1 MNRNRAIIAG
11 LTAALLT
18 ASPSFAQNGT
28 APRADARTAPAATA
42 VETLDYVVRPGDTLI
57 DLAVAYLNRP
67 SDYRRVQRHNRV
79 ADPRR
84 LPIGRTLAIPVS
96 LLRADPDQARIS
108 SFRGAV
114 TLSQGGRVAP
124 PTQGQS
130 VSEDAVLTTGANA
143 FVRLALSD
151 GSHVVVP
158 SNSRVRLSRLRRYAL
173 NGAVDHAMTV
183 EAGRAESQVTPRRR
197 PGGFV
202 VRTPVS
208 VSAVRGTEFRVAFSD
223 AADRSATEVIEGVVE
238 VDSGD
243 GLSETVAVAD
253 QGVSTSLTDTRL
265 LPLLPAPALTQP
277 DEVQSDAVVDFVL
290 APLDGAAAYRG
301 RLATDAGMIDAFAE
315 ADSAPNTPR
324 LSFGALA
331 DGAYFLRLSAL
342 SPEDLEGR
350 ATTYSFIRARN
361 DVGGLTSSSETRDN
375 RRFYRFRWDS
385 EGEGEARFRFQL
397 SREDAEGRAE
407 GPPLVDQQGVAEQA
421 FTLSDLP
428 PGVYIWRVQGSRH
441 RFGRLLQVWSEPQQL
456 RIGR

>member
-1 MNRNRAIIAG
+1 MNRDRAIIVG
-11 LTAALLT
+11 LTVALLT
-18 ASPSFAQNGT
+18 ASPGLAQT
-28 APRADARTAPAATA
+28 RTTPGAVTT

-57 DLAVAYLNRP
+57 DLATAYLNRP
-67 SDYRRVQRHNRV
+67 SDYRPVQRANRV
-79 ADPRR
+79 VNPRR
-84 LPIGRTLAIPVS
+84 LSIGRTLAIPVS
-96 LLRADPDQARIS
+96 LLRADPDLAHIS

-114 TLSQGGRVAP
+114 TLSESGRVAP
-124 PTQGQS
+124 PSPGQS
-130 VSEDAVLTTGANA
+130 VSEGAILTTGANA

-158 SNSRVRLSRLRRYAL
+158 SNSRVRLTRLRRYAL
-173 NGAVDHAMTV
+173 NGAVDHALTV
-183 EAGRAESQVTPRRR
+183 EAGRAESRVTPRRR

-208 VSAVRGTEFRVAFSD
+208 VSAVRGTDFRVAFND

-243 GLSETVAVAD
+243 GLSEAFAVAN
-253 QGVSTSLTDTRL
+253 QGVATSLTDTRL
-265 LPLLPAPALTQP
+265 VPLLPAPALAHP
-277 DEVQSDAVVDFVL
+277 DEVQSGPVVDFAL
-290 APLDGAAAYRG
+290 TPLDGAAAYRG

-315 ADSAPNTPR
+315 TDSAPHHTR
-324 LSFGALA
+324 LTYAGLA
-331 DGAYFLRLSAL
+331 DGAYFVRLSAL
-342 SPEDLEGR
+342 SPEGMEGR
-350 ATTYSFIRARN
+350 STTYSFIRARN
-361 DVGGLTSSSETRDN
+361 GVGGLASSSEARDN
-375 RRFYRFRWDS
+375 RRFYRFRWEA

-407 GPPLVDQQGVAEQA
+407 GPPLVDQPGVAEQA

-428 PGVYIWRVQGSRH
+428 PGVYTWRVQGSRH